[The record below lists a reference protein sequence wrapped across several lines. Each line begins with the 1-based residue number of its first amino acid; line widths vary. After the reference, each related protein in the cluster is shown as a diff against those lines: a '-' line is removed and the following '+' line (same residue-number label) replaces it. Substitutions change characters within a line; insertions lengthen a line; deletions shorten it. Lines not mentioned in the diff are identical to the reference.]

1 MFYRVDY
8 TLAVM
13 FVGFIVGALFS
24 GPTANVS
31 PSRFE
36 RGYYGVVVCLLVLR
50 TGAFTGTMLM
60 THASS
65 WSAASGF
72 IGDLLGFLFGALFG
86 LASRRKDAR
95 EIMTSSPVSG
105 ALCVT
110 LAFTFALAGIGKAFS
125 VAAMTEFFVQS
136 GYSVAFLKFI
146 VIAEIFGG
154 IGLLLPWA
162 IVPALIGLAVD
173 MFGAVLT
180 HIHNG
185 DPLNDSTGAI
195 GMLIRLAAVGVLVG
209 LRQRNG
215 GTLPTV
221 RGSVLRA
228 TAATIACFLIA
239 VGGSVAVRHLS
250 PPVPGIASPATK

>member
-8 TLAVM
+8 VLAVM
-13 FVGFIVGALFS
+13 FAGFFVGALFS
-24 GPTANVS
+24 RPSANGP
-31 PSRFE
+31 PSRLG
-36 RGYYGVVVCLLVLR
+36 RGYYVAVVCLLVLR
-50 TGAFTGTMLM
+50 TGAFVGTMLVS
-60 THASS
+60 HAAA
-65 WSAASGF
+65 WNTASGL

-86 LASRRKDAR
+86 LAIRRNDSR
-95 EIMTSSPVSG
+95 EIITSSPVFG
-105 ALCVT
+105 ALCIT

-125 VAAMTEFFVQS
+125 FAPMTEFFAQS

-162 IVPALIGLAVD
+162 ILPALIGLTTD

-185 DPLNDSTGAI
+185 DPINDSTGAI
-195 GMLIRLAAVGVLVG
+195 GMLIRLAAVGILLV

-215 GTLPTV
+215 GVLPTV
-221 RGSVLRA
+221 RSSVLRA
-228 TAATIACFLIA
+228 TAVTIICLLIA
-239 VGGSVAVRHLS
+239 IGGSVAVRHLS
-250 PPVPGIASPATK
+250 PPTSGVTSPATK